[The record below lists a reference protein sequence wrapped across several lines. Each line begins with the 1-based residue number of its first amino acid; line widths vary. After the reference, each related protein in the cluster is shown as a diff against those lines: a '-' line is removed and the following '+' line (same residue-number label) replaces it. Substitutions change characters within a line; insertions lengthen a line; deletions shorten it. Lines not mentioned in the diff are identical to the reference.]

1 MGYFVKLFT
10 KLSNDIF
17 EWKFVRG
24 LSYKL
29 GDLQIASDYMWAGF
43 YVIYYDRYFFFNAT
57 DNHFGDF

>member
-10 KLSNDIF
+10 KLSNNIF

-29 GDLQIASDYMWAGF
+29 GKFQIASDYMWAGF
-43 YVIYYDRYFFFNAT
+43 YVIYYDRSFFF
-57 DNHFGDF
+57 

>member
-29 GDLQIASDYMWAGF
+29 GNLQNLCGLVFMLLIMIGIS
-43 YVIYYDRYFFFNAT
+43 FFNVT
-57 DNHFGDF
+57 DIHFGDF